1 MIGLTKKEIKQI
13 KDTLNEIDV
22 KKIILFGSRAK
33 GTNQKAS
40 DIDLAIDGD
49 AKKAYYLLNE
59 ESSLPYFFDVLNLSK
74 IKNQNL
80 LNHIKRVGKEL

>member
-1 MIGLTKKEIKQI
+1 MISLTKKEIKQI
-13 KDTLNEIDV
+13 KDTLNKIEV

-33 GTNQKAS
+33 GTNQKSS

-49 AKKAYYLLNE
+49 EKKAYYLLNE
-59 ESSLPYFFDVLNLSK
+59 ESPLPYFFDVLNLSK

-80 LNHIKRVGKEL
+80 IEHIKRVGKEL